1 MGIDTSTKHCETEM
15 TDNQPDPSEVRALLF
30 EQMAAQIRLNKDA
43 IFGGAF
49 LMVPPGGDPFS
60 SLMLNQD
67 EPSIFWAA
75 VKTLADV
82 AMQALDPRNA
92 QGFGRR

>member
-1 MGIDTSTKHCETEM
+1 MGIDTSTKHCETEV
-15 TDNQPDPSEVRALLF
+15 TDDQLNPSEARALLF
-30 EQMAAQIRLNKDA
+30 EQMAAQIRLNKEA
-43 IFGGAF
+43 TFGGAF
-49 LMVPPGGDPFS
+49 LMVPPSGDPFS

-82 AMQALDPRNA
+82 AMQSLDPRNR
-92 QGFGRR
+92 QGFSR